1 MSTGD
6 RGTGRPTSGSGDPVH
21 EADVAGLRAALDAG
35 EVTAVELAA
44 RTLARLGAYDQ
55 AGPRLNAVPVRSS
68 EVFADAAAADARIR
82 AGRPA
87 SALDGI
93 PYTAKESYS
102 ARGMTVSAGSPA
114 FAHLVAGEDAFAIE
128 RMRAGGA
135 VLIGLTTMPPM
146 ANGGMQRGVRGRAE
160 SPYNGEFLTSAFG
173 SGSSNGS
180 GSATGA
186 SIGVIGLG
194 EETWSSGRAPAS
206 CNALVA
212 YTPSRGVISMRGNWP
227 LVPTMDVAVPHARS
241 MADLLAALDVL
252 VQPDA
257 RTDGDF
263 WRTQPWLPIPPVQQ
277 VRPAAYTGLEPASL
291 RGLTLAVP
299 RMYIGTDDG
308 IRSPIEPRES
318 VLALWR
324 EMAEELRAAGATV
337 IETDL
342 PLVSHYEGDREG
354 APEIVSRGIVP
365 PRFLRSELVELT
377 VWGWDGFLRRNGD
390 PALSRLADVDGE
402 RIFPHPPG
410 ALTDRY
416 DARPPA
422 LELAAEVDL
431 ASLPEQPVPALEQ
444 IPAMAEGLAGLE
456 ATRERDWDAWLAEH
470 GIDAVV
476 LPTLADVG
484 PADADMN
491 PASAALAW
499 RNGTWVANGNLVWRH
514 FGIPTVTVPMGTM
527 ADIGMPVGLTI
538 AGRPYDDTAVLRLG
552 LAIEALRLRRTE
564 PPRTPPLPATVWT
577 PLAGDE
583 AQPRLELHV
592 ERDGDEL
599 VARGSA
605 AGAAIALWI
614 DGVQPA
620 IEIEGA
626 ADAFSARG
634 RGSLAVALVRA
645 SGGDAGA
652 CARA

>member
-1 MSTGD
+1 MTV
-6 RGTGRPTSGSGDPVH
+6 GDPVC
-21 EADVAGLRAALDAG
+21 EADVASLRAALDAG
-35 EVTAVELAA
+35 ETTAVELAA
-44 RTLARLGAYDQ
+44 RTLARLGAFDQ

-68 EVFADAAAADARIR
+68 EVFADASAADARIR

-102 ARGMTVSAGSPA
+102 VRGMTVSAGSPA
-114 FAHLVAGEDAFAIE
+114 FEHLVAGEDAFAIE

-241 MADLLAALDVL
+241 MADLLEALEVI

-263 WRTQPWLPIPPVQQ
+263 WREQPWLPVPAVDEL
-277 VRPAAYTGLEPASL
+277 RPERYPALEPLPLA
-291 RGLTLAVP
+291 GLTLAVP
-299 RMYIGTDDG
+299 RMYVGTDEA
-308 IRSPIEPRES
+308 IRSPIETRAS

-324 EMAEELRAAGATV
+324 TMADDLRAAGATV
-337 IETDL
+337 VETDL
-342 PLVSHYEGDREG
+342 PLVSNYEGDREG
-354 APEIVSRGIVP
+354 APEIVTRGLVP
-365 PRFLRSELVELT
+365 RRFLESELVELT

-390 PALSRLADVDGE
+390 PTLSRLADVDGE
-402 RIFPHPPG
+402 QIFPHPPG

-431 ASLPEQPVPALEQ
+431 ATLPAAPVPSLDE

-456 ATRERDWDAWLAEH
+456 VTRERDWDAWLDEH

-476 LPTLADVG
+476 MPTLADVG
-484 PADADMN
+484 PADADTN

-527 ADIGMPVGLTI
+527 ADTGMPVGLTI
-538 AGRPYDDTAVLRLG
+538 AGRPFGDTSVLRLG
-552 LAIEALRLRRTE
+552 LAIEALGDRRTE
-564 PPRTPPLPATVWT
+564 PARTPALPATDWT
-577 PLAGDE
+577 SLEQTGPAAVSLAVTREHG
-583 AQPRLELHV
+583 ELAIS
-592 ERDGDEL
+592 GT
-599 VARGSA
+599 ARGE
-605 AGAAIALWI
+605 AIALWI
-614 DGVQPA
+614 DGAQVPVEVTA
-620 IEIEGA
+620 E
-626 ADAFSARG
+626 AFRARG
-634 RGSLAVALVRA
+634 RGRHAVALVRGEG
-645 SGGDAGA
+645 SDAGA
-652 CARA
+652 VAEA